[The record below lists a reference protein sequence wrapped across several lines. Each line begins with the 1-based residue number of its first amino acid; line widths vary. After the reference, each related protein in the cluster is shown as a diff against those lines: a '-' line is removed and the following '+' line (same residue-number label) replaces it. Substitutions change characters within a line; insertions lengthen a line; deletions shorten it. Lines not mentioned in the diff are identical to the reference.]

1 MSDLLQVSSSP
12 HVRDRVKTDYIMRM
26 VLLALLPAAAWGI
39 YLFGPRALMIICI
52 SVASCVITEWLFE
65 LGMKKTVTIYDGS
78 AAVTGLLLAMNLPAS
93 APWWLPLIGGVFAIL
108 IVKQLFGGL
117 GQNFMNPAL
126 AARCFLLIAFTGRM
140 TDFAVPESA
149 WGRVADMVSGA
160 TPLQDMRMGGVP
172 DVKALFLGNVTGTIG
187 ETSAL
192 LLLAGAVFLLIFK
205 IIDLRIPLT
214 YLGSFV
220 IFLLLFG
227 GRGFD
232 PAYLAGQLFGG
243 GLMLGAW
250 FMATDYVTTPITKN
264 GQLIYGVILGFL
276 TGLFRVLGA
285 SAEGVSY
292 AIIIGNLLVPLI
304 ERLTRPRAFGK
315 GGKAHE

>member
-39 YLFGPRALMIICI
+39 YLFGPRALMITCI
-52 SVASCVITEWLFE
+52 SVASCVITEWVFE
-65 LGMKKTVTIYDGS
+65 LGMKKKVTIYDGS

-149 WGRVADMVSGA
+149 WGRVADTVSGA

-192 LLLAGAVFLLIFK
+192 LLLAGAIFLLIFK

-214 YLGSFV
+214 YLGSFA
-220 IFLLLFG
+220 IFLLIFG

-232 PAYLAGQLFGG
+232 LTYLAGQLFGG

>member
-52 SVASCVITEWLFE
+52 SVASCVITEWVFE
-65 LGMKKTVTIYDGS
+65 LGMKKKVTIYDGS

-149 WGRVADMVSGA
+149 WGRVAGDGIRRHTASGYA
-160 TPLQDMRMGGVP
+160 DGRGSGC
-172 DVKALFLGNVTGTIG
+172 
-187 ETSAL
+187 ES
-192 LLLAGAVFLLIFK
+192 AVFGK
-205 IIDLRIPLT
+205 CDRNHWGDLC
-214 YLGSFV
+214 
-220 IFLLLFG
+220 
-227 GRGFD
+227 
-232 PAYLAGQLFGG
+232 
-243 GLMLGAW
+243 
-250 FMATDYVTTPITKN
+250 TPIT
-264 GQLIYGVILGFL
+264 GRSDFPSD
-276 TGLFRVLGA
+276 F
-285 SAEGVSY
+285 
-292 AIIIGNLLVPLI
+292 
-304 ERLTRPRAFGK
+304 
-315 GGKAHE
+315 